1 MKAMNPEAK
10 TQWIAAL
17 RSGNYQQ
24 GRHVLNS
31 ADGLCCLGVL
41 CDLAVKAGV
50 THWDAPYPVT
60 DSTGVVYDACRRC
73 DNEIG
78 ILPAPV
84 QEWAGL
90 ETANPWLQL
99 QPVGHISMAGANDD
113 LRLSFPELADLI
125 EAQL

>member
-1 MKAMNPEAK
+1 MDPEAK

-31 ADGLCCLGVL
+31 SDGLCCLGVL

-50 THWDAPYPVT
+50 THWDAPGPIT
-60 DSTGVVYDACRRC
+60 DSTGVVYDAVRRC

-90 ETANPWLQL
+90 ETANPWLVVGD
-99 QPVGHISMAGANDD
+99 QPVCGHISMARANDD
-113 LRLSFPELADLI
+113 LRLSFPQLADLI